1 MKIYSQT
8 IDLSKTTPQNFYVP
22 PHSKFK
28 LGVKLVQSIDFI
40 VKLDGAALESDGEID
55 GFKTFSLESTNPGNT
70 TYIVEAA
77 NGQKVKILQTTTNST
92 VFEVG
97 GGEIP
102 EGNFVKSV
110 NSELPIDG
118 NIDVSKLVWVDDG
131 VKTELPATDI
141 VNSLKSI
148 DASLANKLERA
159 DIVPVAPSTD
169 APEEALAS
177 ARATAEFVNSSIAT
191 NTANFMGTFNSESE
205 FPAEA
210 TNNDYLFLDT
220 VDEEGNKVFKRYKY
234 VESSAAWKYEYTLN
248 NSSFTAAQ
256 WAAIQSGITAEIVN
270 NTANSLKN
278 INDSLSHKLERAD
291 IVPIAPATDAPEEA
305 LAGARATA
313 EFVNNSIA
321 TNTAHFTGTYTSESA
336 FPAEATNNDY
346 LFLDTVDSDGNKILK
361 VYQYAADSSRWA
373 YMYTLNNSSFT
384 AAQWAAIQSGI
395 TAEIVNNTANSLK
408 NINDSLSHKLER
420 ADIVPIAPATDAP
433 EEALA
438 GARATAEFVNSS
450 IATNTANF
458 MGTFTNPDDFPKEA
472 TNNDYLFFDTVDEEG
487 NKIFQ
492 RYKYTVTDYEGTTGW
507 KYEYTL
513 NNSSFTAAQW
523 ATIQSGITA
532 EDVAD
537 MAKKSELDAHTVV
550 LSGEFEDGT
559 TFNYTVYTK

>member
-28 LGVKLVQSIDFI
+28 LGVKLAQDIDFI

-70 TYIVEAA
+70 TYVVEAA

-97 GGEIP
+97 IAIP
-102 EGNFVKSV
+102 EGSFVKSV
-110 NSELPIDG
+110 NGDLPING
-118 NIDVSKLVWVDDG
+118 NIDVAKLVYTTDEGEKTSIDG
-131 VKTELPATDI
+131 KAI
-141 VNSLKSI
+141 SNSLKSI
-148 DASLANKLERA
+148 EDQLPLKLERA
-159 DIVPVAPSTD
+159 DIVPIAPATD
-169 APEEALAS
+169 APEEALAG
-177 ARATAEFVNSSIAT
+177 ARSTAEFVNSSIAT
-191 NTANFMGTFNSESE
+191 NTANFAGTFHLESA
-205 FPAEA
+205 FPVRA

-220 VDEEGNKVFKRYKY
+220 FDEEGNKVFKRYKY
-234 VESSAAWKYEYTLN
+234 VAETSRWVYEYTLN

-278 INDSLSHKLERAD
+278 IDDSLSHKLERSD
-291 IVPIAPATDAPEEA
+291 IAPIAPATDAPEEA

-321 TNTAHFTGTYTSESA
+321 TNTAYFTGTYTSESA

-395 TAEIVNNTANSLK
+395 TAE
-408 NINDSLSHKLER
+408 
-420 ADIVPIAPATDAP
+420 
-433 EEALA
+433 
-438 GARATAEFVNSS
+438 
-450 IATNTANF
+450 
-458 MGTFTNPDDFPKEA
+458 
-472 TNNDYLFFDTVDEEG
+472 
-487 NKIFQ
+487 
-492 RYKYTVTDYEGTTGW
+492 
-507 KYEYTL
+507 
-513 NNSSFTAAQW
+513 
-523 ATIQSGITA
+523 
-532 EDVAD
+532 DVAD